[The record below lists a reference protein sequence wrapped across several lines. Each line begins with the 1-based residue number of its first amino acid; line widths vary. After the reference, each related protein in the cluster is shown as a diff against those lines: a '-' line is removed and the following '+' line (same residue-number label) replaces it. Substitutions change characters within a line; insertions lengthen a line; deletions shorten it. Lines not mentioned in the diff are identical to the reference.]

1 MGILIGAAPTCCQR
15 RQKRRGGGALD
26 GTRIQK
32 ALALKVWNRGSLLCP
47 KHHLFRFL
55 KLFLQKEIVPVSG
68 GGEDQMQCEAFSTVL
83 DA

>member
-1 MGILIGAAPTCCQR
+1 MSEKTEEKAS
-15 RQKRRGGGALD
+15 GGGLD